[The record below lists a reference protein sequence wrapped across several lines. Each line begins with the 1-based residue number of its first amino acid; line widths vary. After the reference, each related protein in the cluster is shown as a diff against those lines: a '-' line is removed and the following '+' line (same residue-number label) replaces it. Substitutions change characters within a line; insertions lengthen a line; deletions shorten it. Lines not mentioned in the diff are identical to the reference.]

1 MSFPAASAALIA
13 LIIGATFMK
22 LGRAPAINVIFIFV
36 FLFLHAFSVQNYI
49 KIPTYASIC
58 EKIFH
63 KNAKNLHKYLHIS
76 KKSSNFAAD
85 LNKVQYIL
93 SNKIVHKT
101 KYSYC
106 YMRDI
111 YQYSTPE
118 IIQIL
123 GQRERTYRIRL
134 GLTQKELAERAGISV
149 PTLQAFENG
158 INKDISFST
167 LLRILR
173 GIGQLEGADT
183 LLAEIP
189 ESPYTMR
196 ESGEQR
202 QRVRHKKR

>member
-1 MSFPAASAALIA
+1 
-13 LIIGATFMK
+13 
-22 LGRAPAINVIFIFV
+22 
-36 FLFLHAFSVQNYI
+36 
-49 KIPTYASIC
+49 
-58 EKIFH
+58 
-63 KNAKNLHKYLHIS
+63 
-76 KKSSNFAAD
+76 
-85 LNKVQYIL
+85 
-93 SNKIVHKT
+93 
-101 KYSYC
+101 
-106 YMRDI
+106 MRDV

-123 GQRERTYRIRL
+123 GKRERTYRIRL

-189 ESPYTMR
+189 GSPYTMR